1 MALVHGV
8 KPTATGMRS
17 VAASAHMLN
26 AHRTIPIFR
35 PTTACMRAAS
45 MAARLRASREASARH
60 TEVHSAEGGAI
71 VANVPQESTERRR
84 RIRAAA
90 DSHHTETASI
100 VARGHHTASV
110 RGEASRPHLRIVNI
124 RRMPSRDSRVVSRVS
139 AAAAASSAEPLRR
152 NLAASRIA
160 EDLRSGAIVT
170 MEVAAR
176 QPVTRAASI
185 RPNVHTVPV
194 TDRSAI
200 LSTPRRRCP
209 TRCV

>member
-35 PTTACMRAAS
+35 PTTACEMV
-45 MAARLRASREASARH
+45 ASARH
-60 TEVHSAEGGAI
+60 TEVHSAEGVANA
-71 VANVPQESTERRR
+71 ANVPQESTERRR

-90 DSHHTETASI
+90 GSHHTVTASI

-185 RPNVHTVPV
+185 RPNVHTVPE

-200 LSTPRRRCP
+200 RSTPRRRCP